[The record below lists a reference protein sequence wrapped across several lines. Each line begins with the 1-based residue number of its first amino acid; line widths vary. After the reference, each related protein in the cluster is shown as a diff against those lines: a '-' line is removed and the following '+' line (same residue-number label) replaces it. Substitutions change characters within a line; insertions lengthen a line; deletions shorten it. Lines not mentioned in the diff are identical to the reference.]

1 MEHCRQA
8 IRTVCEASGSSAHSL
23 DNPLQRALRDIN
35 VMASHVVYDLD
46 MALELRGRTLV
57 GLPPNTALT

>member
-1 MEHCRQA
+1 
-8 IRTVCEASGSSAHSL
+8 
-23 DNPLQRALRDIN
+23 
-35 VMASHVVYDLD
+35 MASHVVYDLD